1 MILFKGKLYGSD
13 EQSELLCR
21 MEAQIN
27 QTLLREPPG
36 PEYVIGAFDRLAEK
50 IESGAYDELIEK
62 LDIEGIEE
70 KICEAASLLKRDSLQ
85 FKLDTELGRDFF
97 IEKEIC
103 PVRAGRTIVKR
114 ALPLGVLFHIAAGNV
129 DGLPAYSVAEGLMTG
144 NVNILKLPQADNG
157 LSIRI
162 LCELIATAPALT
174 DYIYVFDTPSSDI
187 GAMKRMAEMSDGIVV
202 WGGDEAVSAV
212 RSMAPVGARLIEW
225 GHKLSFAYLS
235 GAPSN
240 AELRQLAR
248 HIMETKQLLCSS
260 CQTIYIDT
268 DGMEDVYAF
277 CRRFLPVLE
286 EAAQKYP
293 VKSIGAQ
300 AEISLRLYHQKLDL
314 LVSGQ
319 EEAAQRVYKGRGCSL
334 LACTDKELALS
345 LMFGNC
351 LVKRLPRKEIIPV
364 LRRKKGYLQT
374 AGLLCGTEERQGL
387 TMLLLKAGVDRV
399 TGAGDMSGVTC
410 ADTHDGEYPLRRYVR
425 MTDSSGNFV

>member
-13 EQSELLCR
+13 VQSELLGR
-21 MEAQIN
+21 MEAHIN
-27 QTLLREPPG
+27 ETLSKEPPG

-50 IESGAYDELIEK
+50 IEGGAYDELIAM

-70 KICEAASLLKRDSLQ
+70 KISEAVSLLKRDSLL
-85 FKLDTELGRDFF
+85 FKLETELGRDFLL
-97 IEKEIC
+97 EKEIR
-103 PVRAGRTIVKR
+103 PVRADRSIVKR
-114 ALPLGVLFHIAAGNV
+114 VMPLGVLFHIAAGNV
-129 DGLPAYSVAEGLMTG
+129 DGLPAYSAAEGLLTG
-144 NVNILKLPQADNG
+144 NINILKLPQADDG

-162 LCELIATAPALT
+162 LCELIALAPALT

-202 WGGDEAVSAV
+202 WGGDAAVSAV
-212 RSMAPVGARLIEW
+212 RGMAPVGARLVEW

-235 GAPSN
+235 GEPSEE
-240 AELRQLAR
+240 ELRQLAR

-260 CQTIYIDT
+260 CQTVYIDT
-268 DGMEDVYAF
+268 DSMEDIYAF

-286 EAAQKYP
+286 EAARVYP
-293 VKSIGAQ
+293 VKSTGAQ
-300 AEISLRLYHQKLDL
+300 AEISLRLYHQKLES

-319 EEAAQRVYKGRGCSL
+319 KEEAQRVYRGKGCSL
-334 LACTDKELALS
+334 LACTDSELALS
-345 LMFGNC
+345 MMFGNC
-351 LVKRLPRKEIIPV
+351 LVKRLAREEIIPV

-374 AGLLCGTEERQGL
+374 AGLLCGEEERQEL
-387 TMLLLKAGVDRV
+387 TILLLKAGADRV

-425 MTDSSGNFV
+425 ITDSSL

>member
-1 MILFKGKLYGSD
+1 M
-13 EQSELLCR
+13 
-21 MEAQIN
+21 
-27 QTLLREPPG
+27 
-36 PEYVIGAFDRLAEK
+36 
-50 IESGAYDELIEK
+50 
-62 LDIEGIEE
+62 
-70 KICEAASLLKRDSLQ
+70 
-85 FKLDTELGRDFF
+85 
-97 IEKEIC
+97 
-103 PVRAGRTIVKR
+103 
-114 ALPLGVLFHIAAGNV
+114 LFHIAAGNV

-351 LVKRLPRKEIIPV
+351 LVKRLPRKKLSRFCAVKRAIYKR
-364 LRRKKGYLQT
+364 LGCSAGRKKGR
-374 AGLLCGTEERQGL
+374 G
-387 TMLLLKAGVDRV
+387 
-399 TGAGDMSGVTC
+399 
-410 ADTHDGEYPLRRYVR
+410 
-425 MTDSSGNFV
+425 

>member
-13 EQSELLCR
+13 VQSELLCR
-21 MEAQIN
+21 MEAHIN
-27 QTLLREPPG
+27 ETLLKEPPG

-50 IESGAYDELIEK
+50 IEGGAYDELIAM

-70 KICEAASLLKRDSLQ
+70 KISEAASLLKRDSLR
-85 FKLDTELGRDFF
+85 FKLETELGRDFLL
-97 IEKEIC
+97 EKEIR
-103 PVRAGRTIVKR
+103 PVRADRSIVKSVM
-114 ALPLGVLFHIAAGNV
+114 PLGVLFHIAAGNV

-144 NVNILKLPQADNG
+144 NINILKLPQADDG

-162 LCELIATAPALT
+162 LCELIALAPALT

-202 WGGDEAVSAV
+202 WGGDAAVSAV
-212 RSMAPVGARLIEW
+212 RGMAPVGARLIEW

-235 GAPSN
+235 GEPSEE
-240 AELRQLAR
+240 ELRQLAR

-260 CQTIYIDT
+260 CQTVYIDT
-268 DGMEDVYAF
+268 DSMEDIYTF

-286 EAAQKYP
+286 EAARVYP
-293 VKSIGAQ
+293 VKSTGAQ
-300 AEISLRLYHQKLDL
+300 AEISLRLYHQKLES

-319 EEAAQRVYKGRGCSL
+319 KEEARRVYRGRGCGL
-334 LACTDKELALS
+334 MACTDSELALS
-345 LMFGNC
+345 MMFGNC
-351 LVKRLPRKEIIPV
+351 LVKRLAREEIIPV

-374 AGLLCGTEERQGL
+374 AGLLCGEEDRREL
-387 TMLLLKAGVDRV
+387 TMLLLKAGADRV

-425 MTDSSGNFV
+425 ITDSSL

>member
-13 EQSELLCR
+13 VQSELLGR
-21 MEAQIN
+21 MEAHIN
-27 QTLLREPPG
+27 ETLSKEPPG

-50 IESGAYDELIEK
+50 IEGGAYDELIMM

-70 KICEAASLLKRDSLQ
+70 KISEAASLLKRDSLR
-85 FKLDTELGRDFF
+85 FKLETELGRDFL

-103 PVRAGRTIVKR
+103 PVRADRSIIKR
-114 ALPLGVLFHIAAGNV
+114 VMPLGVLFHIAAGNV
-129 DGLPAYSVAEGLMTG
+129 DGLPAYSVAEGLLTG
-144 NVNILKLPQADNG
+144 NINILKLPQADDG

-162 LCELIATAPALT
+162 LCELIALAPALT

-187 GAMKRMAEMSDGIVV
+187 GAMKRMAEMSDGVVV
-202 WGGDEAVSAV
+202 WGGDAAVSAV

-235 GAPSN
+235 GEPSEE
-240 AELRQLAR
+240 ELRQLAR

-260 CQTIYIDT
+260 CQTVYIDT
-268 DGMEDVYAF
+268 DSMEDIYAF

-286 EAAQKYP
+286 EAAREYP
-293 VKSIGAQ
+293 VKSTGAQ
-300 AEISLRLYHQKLDL
+300 AEISLRLYHQKLES

-319 EEAAQRVYKGRGCSL
+319 KEEAQRVYRGKGCSL
-334 LACTDKELALS
+334 LACTDSELALS
-345 LMFGNC
+345 MMFGNC
-351 LVKRLPRKEIIPV
+351 LVKRLAREEIIPV

-374 AGLLCGTEERQGL
+374 AGLLCGEEDRREL
-387 TMLLLKAGVDRV
+387 TMLLLKAGADRV

-425 MTDSSGNFV
+425 ITDSSL